1 MADADPIRP
10 TTGPLRTFELIRD
23 RTVEAVLGQS
33 RLSHPGLAAEI
44 RRQFGSTDVAAGA
57 LVREPLIE
65 GAAPFVTSGRTFADC
80 AGDPLHPDV
89 IRAIASDAAGDYR
102 FPPDAQPYRH
112 QLEAWRHLSK
122 PERQSVLVS
131 SGTGSGKT
139 ECFLMPL
146 LSDLAAEA
154 ETAGRLSGVRA
165 IALYPLNALIAS
177 QQERLR
183 AWTAPFEGRVR
194 FGLYNGLTQER
205 LPRTETAPVEQV
217 MDRVTLRRDPPPI
230 LVTNVTM
237 LEYMIVRQVD
247 RPLVEASQ
255 GKLRWIILDEAH
267 GYIGSAAAEIALLIR
282 RVLLTFGVRA
292 EDVRFVATSATIG
305 DGRDVTDEL
314 RRFLRDLSGAD
325 ERRVQVVLGERE
337 RVELPPPGASG
348 PLRDDALTHRD
359 SVAANPAVQSF
370 IRAAEAG
377 SVTLEQGKA
386 LLQPTGQPVER
397 MIEAIAARPDNQR
410 DPLLP
415 LRIHGFM
422 RAIPGLWSCIHPDC
436 AASPADWP
444 YGQVLAHQIDAC
456 PTCAS
461 PVFEIKTCRECGEPY
476 LACEERD
483 GHLRAIVTAATVDE
497 FAATIDRE
505 TDTLTD
511 EEEVAP
517 PDHAYDPHKLA
528 IAVRGLTG
536 NREAPVEPETG
547 RRPDKP
553 DDRTRPY
560 PTRDLTGCGH
570 CGAQDDARAVL
581 RPVRFGAP
589 FLIGNAAPVL
599 LEGVPPAPN
608 PRNQG
613 SFAPPAE
620 GRQLLSFTDSRQGT
634 ARFAANLQTNAER
647 GYVRGHIYHAVQ
659 GSMAGGAGAE
669 ETLAKLREEI
679 ATLEP
684 VAATAPAIADMLAT
698 KRAELER
705 LSQPSTN
712 GIAWGDL
719 RASLASSEPV
729 KEWMRRVWE
738 TRDERYKDPLA
749 FAEFL
754 LLREL
759 ARRPRRANTVETMGM
774 ARLRFAAIE
783 RSKSVPEVLQA
794 RGYGLVEWHALL
806 HSIVNMAVREKFAIV
821 ATWSDMHWLHS
832 RTPMRELLEPG
843 REPQGKR
850 ELRWPK
856 AKKGTASNLVRIL
869 EKQLGLDLDDA
880 QDRAR
885 LNTVL
890 EAAWD
895 ALHALFYDASR
906 PGLAL
911 DFNKAHIAPVIDAW
925 RCPVTGRVLPSTVLG
940 LTPYGHREH
949 LRTADLPPQPLSF
962 PRLPVTFPR
971 GEAVEHVRS
980 WLDADEAV
988 AALRQQGVWSSF
1000 HDRLALLSPYLRAA
1014 EHSAQQPPARLRR
1027 FENEFK
1033 RGEINILNCSTT
1045 MEMGVDIGSVS
1056 AVMMTNVP
1064 PALANYR
1071 QRVGRAG
1078 RRRQGFAASLTYTRD
1093 TALDREAFR
1102 DPVSYLGR
1110 QTRAPRVKL
1119 DSRRIVQRHV
1129 NALLLARWF
1138 ASAGGEALK
1147 TEVGAFFGLP
1157 AALGAA
1163 QVEDAPV
1170 ALCVDWLAAPSTEE
1184 QLTGQVTALVAGT
1197 VLAGDR
1203 SLFSAAREAVLA
1215 ARGAV
1220 LAEWTAIQQQADGLT
1235 KEAQASLG
1243 YQLKRLVND
1252 NLLKELSYRGVLP
1265 AHGFPTDVVPFVND
1279 DRPPKDEP
1287 TDDNSRRR
1295 RSFPTRTLDIAI
1307 RDYAPGAEVVVD
1319 GLVYRSAGVTLNWL
1333 RPADDAE
1340 AREVQSIRTFWSC
1353 GSCGAGD
1360 AAAVPPPNC
1369 PQCGADIG
1377 IDRQRRFLAPAGFTA
1392 DTMEQPHADTDEVTY
1407 VEPEPEQIIARGAGW
1422 LPMADP
1428 ASGRL
1433 RSSADGLVF
1442 YSSRG
1447 PSKLGY
1453 HLCLECGRAA
1463 PAGAKPGDHPLKD
1476 HVPLR
1481 FTKKAADGRCP
1492 GNDKPFKV
1500 TPPIALGHE
1509 ATTDVVEL
1517 QPVGLP
1523 DTGAAWAA
1531 VSALREALTRRLGVE
1546 ASELGV
1552 AVRRVQTPLGQITH
1566 SLFLYDRASGGAGFA
1581 PQAVPLYDAL
1591 LRDALVRLD
1600 CPEHCARGCSACV
1613 LAPDLYREAEIIDR
1627 RAALDWAK
1635 LAHAALQQVA
1645 DEDRAGPDARLV
1657 RSVADGLADAA
1668 HAGARS
1674 VTIWA
1679 GAGSDVADMGADRF
1693 ALLARR
1699 LSDRG
1704 ANVTLVVEPA
1714 WLDGLDPAQRL
1725 ALRDAA
1731 ITLRL
1736 DLKKG
1741 SAPAFANAA
1750 SAIAAV
1756 EGRLWAS
1763 RDAEARD
1770 IGPEWGEGRDAPI
1783 VTIAATGSPPLV
1795 VAIDP
1800 ASLLPTTGTRYIE
1813 IGSTLDGALNGF
1825 GERFA
1830 EMFVS
1835 AIRAAGGSGT
1845 LTRVRYSDRYLA
1857 SPLTVRLLTDA
1868 LAGLRDALAPGATGL
1883 VVDVITNP
1891 LRHDER
1897 HPFMPEHDWRSE
1909 HDRADVL
1916 HGLFAAAGF
1925 AGQLNGGGTDH
1936 GRIIRLDFDAGAS
1949 VRIILDSGF
1958 GPWRAPSFAR
1968 WDHFGDN
1975 SERQVN
1981 KIRHF
1986 NAIVEA
1992 RGPSYAVVTR

>member
-23 RTVEAVLGQS
+23 RAVEAVLGQS
-33 RLSHPGLAAEI
+33 RISHAGLAAEI
-44 RRQFGSTDVAAGA
+44 RRQFGATGVAAGA
-57 LVREPLIE
+57 LVREPVIE
-65 GAAPFVTSGRTFADC
+65 GAAPFITSGRTFADC

-112 QLEAWRHLSK
+112 QLEAWRHLSTA
-122 PERQSVLVS
+122 ERQSVLVS

-154 ETAGRLSGVRA
+154 EGAGRLSGVRA

-183 AWTAPFEGRVR
+183 AWTAPFDGRVR
-194 FGLYNGLTQER
+194 FGLYNGMTPER
-205 LPRTETAPVEQV
+205 LSRTETPPVEQV
-217 MDRVTLRRDPPPI
+217 MDRATLRRDPPPI

-237 LEYMIVRQVD
+237 LEYMIVRQID

-314 RRFLRDLSGAD
+314 RRFLRDLSGAE
-325 ERRVQVVLGERE
+325 ERRVQVVLGERT
-337 RVELPPPGASG
+337 RVELPPSGAAG
-348 PLRDDALTHRD
+348 PLRADALADRAQ
-359 SVAANPAVQSF
+359 VAVNPAVQSF
-370 IRAAEAG
+370 IRAAEHG
-377 SVTLEQGKA
+377 PVTLAQSQA
-386 LLQPTGQPVER
+386 LLHPTGQPVEQV
-397 MIEAIAARPDNQR
+397 IEAIAARPNAQR

-436 AASPADWP
+436 AGSPAEWP

-461 PVFEIKTCRECGEPY
+461 PVFEIKSCRECGEPY

-483 GHLRAIVTAATVDE
+483 GHLRAIATAATVDE
-497 FAATIDRE
+497 FAATIDR
-505 TDTLTD
+505 DSDLPD
-511 EEEVAP
+511 EDEAAP
-517 PDHAYDPHKLA
+517 RPDHAYDPHKVAL
-528 IAVRGLTG
+528 AVRALPG

-547 RRPDKP
+547 RRPDQP
-553 DDRTRPY
+553 DGTTRPY
-560 PTRDLTGCGH
+560 STRDIASCGH
-570 CGAQDDARAVL
+570 CGAQDDNRAVL

-599 LEGVPPAPN
+599 LEGVPVRDGPPAG
-608 PRNQG
+608 RY
-613 SFAPPAE
+613 APPAD

-634 ARFAANLQTNAER
+634 ARFAASLQTNAER

-659 GSMAGGAGAE
+659 GSMTGGDDGGYRASE
-669 ETLAKLREEI
+669 LR
-679 ATLEP
+679 ATLTSLEA
-684 VAATAPAIADMLAT
+684 VNSSDPAIQGLIA
-698 KRAELER
+698 RQRVELDA
-705 LSQPSTN
+705 LSKPSVD
-712 GIAWGDL
+712 GISWNDL
-719 RASLASSEPV
+719 RSSLASSEPV

-759 ARRPRRANTVETMGM
+759 ARRPRRANTVETMGL

-783 RSKSVPEVLQA
+783 RAKLVPEPMVA
-794 RGYGLVEWHALL
+794 RGYGIADWHGLL
-806 HSIVNMAVREKFAIV
+806 HSIVNIAVREKFAIV
-821 ATWSDMHWLHS
+821 AAWRDMHWLHS
-832 RTPMRELLEPG
+832 RTPIRELIEPG
-843 REPQGKR
+843 REPQGSR
-850 ELRWPK
+850 EQPWPK
-856 AKKGTASNLVRIL
+856 AKKGITSNLSLIL
-869 EKQLGLDLDDA
+869 EKQLGLDR
-880 QDRAR
+880 QDGQGRAR
-885 LNTVL
+885 LNAVL
-890 EAAWD
+890 EAAWH
-895 ALHALFYDASR
+895 ALHPLFHDASR

-911 DFNKAHIAPVIDAW
+911 DFSKAHVAPVVEAW
-925 RCPVTGRVLPSTVLG
+925 RCPVTGRVLPTTVLG
-940 LTPYGHREH
+940 LTPYGHFEN
-949 LRTADLPPQPLSF
+949 LRTADLPPPPLQF
-962 PRLPVTFPR
+962 PQLPVTFPR
-971 GEAVEHVRS
+971 GEAVERVRS
-980 WLDADEAV
+980 WLDTDQQIAT
-988 AALRQQGVWSSF
+988 LRDQGVWSSF
-1000 HDRLALLSPYLRAA
+1000 HDRIALFSPYLRAA

-1027 FENEFK
+1027 FEAEFK
-1033 RGEINILNCSTT
+1033 KGEINILNCSTT

-1157 AALGAA
+1157 ATPGGLRI
-1163 QVEDAPV
+1163 EDAPV
-1170 ALCVDWLAAPSTEE
+1170 AACLDWLNAPSTEE
-1184 QLTGQVTALVAGT
+1184 QLSGEVAALVAGT

-1203 SLFSAAREAVLA
+1203 SLFGIAHEAVVV
-1215 ARGAV
+1215 ARDAV
-1220 LAEWTAIQQQADGLT
+1220 LAEWLAIQQQADGLT

-1252 NLLKELSYRGVLP
+1252 NLLKELGYRGVLP

-1279 DRPPKDEP
+1279 DRPPSDEP
-1287 TDDNSRRR
+1287 VDDNSRRR

-1319 GLVYRSAGVTLNWL
+1319 GLVYRSAGVTLNWM

-1360 AAAVPPPNC
+1360 VATVPRSNC
-1369 PQCGADIG
+1369 PQCATEIG
-1377 IDRQRRFLAPAGFTA
+1377 ISRQRRFLAPAGFTA
-1392 DTMEQPHADTDEVTY
+1392 DAMEQPHADTDEVTY
-1407 VEPEPEQIIARGAGW
+1407 VEPEPEQIIARGAAW

-1428 ASGRL
+1428 AHGRL

-1447 PSKLGY
+1447 PSRQGY

-1463 PAGAKPGDHPLKD
+1463 PVAATPGPHPLLD
-1476 HVPLR
+1476 HKPLR

-1517 QPVGLP
+1517 QPIGLAEP
-1523 DTGAAWAA
+1523 GAAWAA

-1552 AVRRVQTPLGQITH
+1552 AVRQVQTPLGQVTH

-1581 PQAVPLYDAL
+1581 TQAVRLYDVL
-1591 LRDALVRLD
+1591 LRDAIERLD
-1600 CPEHCARGCSACV
+1600 CPEACMRGCSACV
-1613 LAPDLYREAEIIDR
+1613 LAHDLYREAEVIDR
-1627 RAALDWAK
+1627 KPALEWAK
-1635 LAHAALQQVA
+1635 LAHASLQQVA
-1645 DEDRAGPDARLV
+1645 DEDRAGPDAALV
-1657 RSVADGLADAA
+1657 RSVSDALADVSY
-1668 HAGARS
+1668 AGAQA
-1674 VTIWA
+1674 VTVWA
-1679 GAGSDVADMGADRF
+1679 GPGSDVAEMTAGRF

-1699 LSDRG
+1699 LNDRG
-1704 ANVTLVVEPA
+1704 TLVAMVVEPS
-1714 WLDGLDPAQRL
+1714 WLDSLDAAQRL
-1725 ALRDAA
+1725 GLRDAA
-1731 ITLRL
+1731 TKLGL
-1736 DLKKG
+1736 TVKKG
-1741 SAPAFANAA
+1741 SAPSFKNGAC
-1750 SAIAAV
+1750 AIAAAADRV
-1756 EGRLWAS
+1756 WVS
-1763 RDAEARD
+1763 RDAAARD
-1770 IGPEWGEGRDAPI
+1770 VGATWGEGRAAP
-1783 VTIAATGSPPLV
+1783 VVAIAAAGAPPLS

-1800 ASLLPTTGTRYIE
+1800 DSLLPISGTRYIE
-1813 IGSTLDGALNGF
+1813 IGSALDGPLLDF
-1825 GERFA
+1825 GARFA
-1830 EMFVS
+1830 AMLVP
-1835 AIRAAGGSGT
+1835 AIRAAGGGAIE
-1845 LTRVRYSDRYLA
+1845 RIRYSDRYVA
-1857 SPLTVRLLTDA
+1857 SPLTVRLLVDA
-1868 LAGLRDALAPGATGL
+1868 LTSLRDALTPAAGVA
-1883 VVDVITNP
+1883 VEVITNK
-1891 LRHDER
+1891 LRYEER
-1897 HPFMPEHDWRSE
+1897 HPFMPEHDWQSE
-1909 HDRADVL
+1909 QDRADVL
-1916 HGLFAAAGF
+1916 HGLLAAAGF
-1925 AGQLNGGGTDH
+1925 TSSLDAQGAEH
-1936 GRIIRLDFDAGAS
+1936 GRVLRLDFAS
-1949 VRIILDSGF
+1949 GSSTRIILDSGF
-1958 GPWRAPSFAR
+1958 GPWRTPRFAR

-1975 SERQVN
+1975 SERQIN

-1992 RGPSYAVVTR
+1992 RGSSYAVVTQ

>member
-1 MADADPIRP
+1 MADADLIRP

-33 RLSHPGLAAEI
+33 RVSHPGLAAEI
-44 RRQFGSTDVAAGA
+44 RRQFGSTDVATGA

-80 AGDPLHPDV
+80 AGDPLHSDV

-112 QLEAWRHLSK
+112 QLEAWRHLST

-154 ETAGRLSGVRA
+154 QTAGRLSGVRA

-177 QQERLR
+177 QQERLC

-194 FGLYNGLTQER
+194 FGLYNGLTPER

-217 MDRVTLRRDPPPI
+217 MDRVTLRSDPPPI

-282 RVLLTFGVRA
+282 RVMLTFGVRA

-337 RVELPPPGASG
+337 RVELPAPAASG
-348 PLRDDALTHRD
+348 PLHGEAVTSRD
-359 SVAANPAVQSF
+359 SVAAHPAVQAF

-377 SVTLEQGKA
+377 PVTLEQVES

-397 MIEAIAARPDNQR
+397 VIEAIAARDDNQR

-436 AASPADWP
+436 AKSPSDWP
-444 YGQVLAHQIDAC
+444 YGQVLPHQIDAC

-483 GHLRAIVTAATVDE
+483 GHLRVIVTAATVDE

-505 TDTLTD
+505 TDSPTD
-511 EEEVAP
+511 DDEIAP

-528 IAVRGLTG
+528 IAVRALTG

-553 DDRTRPY
+553 DVGTRPY
-560 PTRDLTGCGH
+560 PTRDHTSCGH
-570 CGAQDDARAVL
+570 CGAQDDAGAVL

-599 LEGVPPAPN
+599 LEGVPPAS
-608 PRNQG
+608 RSSVQG

-659 GSMAGGAGAE
+659 GSMAGGAGDAE
-669 ETLAKLREEI
+669 TVAKLRDEI
-679 ATLEP
+679 AAME
-684 VAATAPAIADMLAT
+684 AAAPEALADVIARRKGELA
-698 KRAELER
+698 A

-712 GIAWGDL
+712 GIAWPEL

-729 KEWMRRVWE
+729 KEWMRKVWE

-759 ARRPRRANTVETMGM
+759 ARRPRRANTVETMGL
-774 ARLRFAAIE
+774 AWLRFAAIE
-783 RSKSVPEVLQA
+783 RSKAVPEPLLA
-794 RGYGLVEWHALL
+794 RGYGLADWHALL
-806 HSIVNMAVREKFAIV
+806 NSIVNMAVREKFAIV
-821 ATWSDMHWLHS
+821 AAWSDMHWLHS

-856 AKKGTASNLVRIL
+856 ASKGTTSNLVRIL

-885 LNTVL
+885 LNVVL
-890 EAAWD
+890 EAAWV
-895 ALHALFYDASR
+895 ALHALFHDASR

-911 DFNKAHIAPVIDAW
+911 DFAKAHVAPVIDAW

-949 LRTADLPPQPLSF
+949 LRTADLPPPPLSF
-962 PRLPVTFPR
+962 PQLPVTFPR
-971 GEAVEHVRS
+971 GKAVEQVRN

-988 AALRQQGVWSSF
+988 AALRLQGVWSSF

-1102 DPVSYLGR
+1102 NPVGYLGR

-1157 AALGAA
+1157 AALGTARID
-1163 QVEDAPV
+1163 DAPV

-1184 QLTGQVTALVAGT
+1184 QLSGEVTALVAGT

-1203 SLFSAAREAVLA
+1203 SLFGAARDAVMA
-1215 ARGAV
+1215 ARDAV

-1287 TDDNSRRR
+1287 IDDNSRRR

-1360 AAAVPPPNC
+1360 AVAVPPPSC
-1369 PQCGADIG
+1369 PQCGTDIG

-1392 DTMEQPHADTDEVTY
+1392 DTMEQPHADTDEVTF

-1428 ASGRL
+1428 TSGRL

-1463 PAGAKPGDHPLKD
+1463 AAGAKPGDHPLKD
-1476 HVPLR
+1476 HGPLR

-1492 GNDKPFKV
+1492 GNDKPFKI

-1523 DTGAAWAA
+1523 DAGAAWAA
-1531 VSALREALTRRLGVE
+1531 ASALREALTRRLGVE

-1552 AVRRVQTPLGQITH
+1552 AVRKVQTPLGQITH

-1581 PQAVPLYDAL
+1581 PQAVPLYDTL
-1591 LRDALVRLD
+1591 LQDALVRLD
-1600 CPEHCARGCSACV
+1600 CPEHCARGCTACV
-1613 LAPDLYREAEIIDR
+1613 LAHDLYREAEVIDR
-1627 RAALDWAK
+1627 HAALDWAK
-1635 LAHAALQQVA
+1635 LACAALQQVA
-1645 DEDRAGPDARLV
+1645 EEDRAGPDAKLV

-1668 HAGARS
+1668 HVGARS

-1679 GAGSDVADMGADRF
+1679 GAGSDVADMSAGRI

-1704 ANVTLVVEPA
+1704 ANVTVVVEAA
-1714 WLDGLDPAQRL
+1714 WLDDLDPAQRL

-1731 ITLRL
+1731 ITLGL

-1741 SAPAFANAA
+1741 SAPAFANGA
-1750 SAIAAV
+1750 SAIAAAA
-1756 EGRLWAS
+1756 GRIWTS

-1770 IGPEWGEGRDAPI
+1770 IGPNWGEGRDAPI
-1783 VTIAATGSPPLV
+1783 VTIAATGSLPLS
-1795 VAIDP
+1795 VAIDL

-1813 IGSTLDGALNGF
+1813 IGSTLDGALNSF

-1830 EMFVS
+1830 MMFAP

-1845 LTRVRYSDRYLA
+1845 LIGLTYSDRYLA
-1857 SPLTVRLLTDA
+1857 SPLTVRLLADA
-1868 LAGLRDALAPGATGL
+1868 LAGLRDALAPGATQL
-1883 VVDVITNP
+1883 AVDVVTNP
-1891 LRHDER
+1891 LRIEER
-1897 HPFMPEHDWRSE
+1897 HPFMPEHDWQSE
-1909 HDRADVL
+1909 QDRADVL
-1916 HGLFAAAGF
+1916 HGVFAAAGF
-1925 AGQLNGGGTDH
+1925 ASQLKADGADH
-1936 GRIIRLDFDAGAS
+1936 GRIIRLDFDAGSS

-1958 GPWRAPSFAR
+1958 GPWRAPRFAK
-1968 WDHFGDN
+1968 WDHFGGSSDW
-1975 SERQVN
+1975 QIN